1 MTSVPV
7 NRNDALNFVD
17 SISPYLEWQSDPAYK
32 ADPPADYAYAAYDL
46 VANLASIRT
55 KISNNGYKSEYDFQ
69 ADLLENV
76 FLKGHDGHMV
86 LYPDLLARATSFGR
100 RSGLVSI
107 SSDGAAL
114 PQIKFKNDVAA
125 QGNDALVVAK
135 INGSPAT
142 EFILNEV
149 RQAVGSQDID
159 AAYNQHFYQVA
170 TSIQGSKVGQHASG
184 GRGRFLYHG
193 QYTNYTM
200 SDGSVRSEE
209 NVANIIGDFTG
220 VTDGPSFYKKFCT
233 PQKPAADPAATSVL
247 VNGRIPGYPEPIV
260 TSRDGII
267 SGYYLE
273 GQGNEDTAVLTMLSF
288 HPNDNNEW
296 QDVTSQFFAQARQD
310 GKTKL
315 ILDVQAN
322 GGGFIFLGYDL
333 FRQLFPQTREDGNSR
348 WKANKAFLGVSQA
361 YSKSGTKQNYF
372 SWHSDLNIND
382 THFTSF
388 DDKFSGTPHRNTP
401 YTDLMRWD
409 FASNTDPFTV
419 TGYGDRTDYQQPFR
433 AEDIVLLY
441 DGYCASTCT
450 IASEL
455 LRIRAGVKSVAFGG
469 RPTQDAIQGV
479 GGIKGSQVLDFS
491 SIYQY
496 IRNAY
501 SATKDIATRKEFDRY
516 TTTSWYRASHA
527 GVNVRDTILRDNIDD
542 GTPSQYV
549 YEAADCRKYWT
560 NDMVNDVANVWKAAA
575 DAAFH
580 GGSCVSGG
588 IQRRGE
594 EARSAA
600 LSFVPKVT
608 KTIDAATKFIKGDYS
623 PKQFS
628 QEFKDQWLQ
637 LTSQ

>member
-1 MTSVPV
+1 M
-7 NRNDALNFVD
+7 D
-17 SISPYLEWQSDPAYK
+17 SISPYLDWQSDPAYK
-32 ADPPADYAYAAYDL
+32 ANPPADYSYAAYDL
-46 VANLASIRT
+46 YANLRAIRT
-55 KISNNGYKSEYDFQ
+55 KVSNNGYKNEYDFQ

-86 LYPDLLARATSFGR
+86 LYPDALARATSFGR

-107 SSDGAAL
+107 SADGAAV
-114 PQIKFKNDVAA
+114 PQIKFKDDVAA
-125 QGNDALVVAK
+125 QGNDALEVVK
-135 INGSPAT
+135 INGSPAS

-193 QYTNYTM
+193 QYTNYTL
-200 SDGSVRSEE
+200 SDGTVRSEE

-220 VTDGPSFYKKFCT
+220 VKDGATFYKKFCT
-233 PQKPAADPAATSVL
+233 PQKPAASSPAASVL
-247 VNGRIPGYPEPIV
+247 VDGRIPGYPEPVV

-267 SGYYLE
+267 SGYYLDGE
-273 GQGNEDTAVLTMLSF
+273 GNEDTAVLTMLSF
-288 HPNDNNEW
+288 QPSDNTEW
-296 QDVTSQFFAQARQD
+296 QDVTSQFFAQARKD

-361 YSKSGTKQNYF
+361 YSATGTTTNYF
-372 SWHSDLNIND
+372 SWHSDLNISNA
-382 THFTSF
+382 HFTSF
-388 DDKFSGTPHRNTP
+388 NDKYAGTSYRDTP
-401 YTDLMRWD
+401 YTNLMRWD
-409 FASNTDPFTV
+409 FASYTDTFTV
-419 TGYGDRTDYQQPFR
+419 TGYGDRQNFEQPFR

-469 RPTQDAIQGV
+469 RPTTDAMQGV

-491 SIYQY
+491 SIYSY

-501 SATKDIATRKEFDRY
+501 SSIRDSATLKEFNRY
-516 TTTSWYRASHA
+516 NTLAYYRASHA
-527 GVNVRDTILRDNIDD
+527 GVNVRDTILRDNIND

-560 NDMVNDVANVWKAAA
+560 KDMVSDVTNVWKAAA

-580 GGSCVSGG
+580 GGSCVNGG
-588 IQRRGE
+588 IQRRSE

-608 KTIDAATKFIKGDYS
+608 KTIDDATKFIQGDYS

-637 LTSQ
+637 LTQQ